1 MESENQIVISIIKR
15 SFIIALFCGLISCSQ
30 LQNKINNKSNKV
42 VKLSTKNEYKLVWS
56 DEFDEQGKPDTNK
69 WVYDIGGNRWGNSE
83 LQYYSS
89 QSENVR
95 VENGKL
101 IIEARNYRG
110 QKIKYTSA
118 RIKTK
123 GNGDWLY
130 GRVEVKAKIPTG
142 KGTWPAIWMLPTE
155 NKYGNWPASGEIDIM
170 EHVGFEPNVIH
181 GTVHTKK
188 FNHTLGTQ
196 KGAEISVSTATTAF
210 HIYSIEWDKN
220 KIDFFVDDEKYFT
233 FTNQH
238 KSYKEWPFDQKFFLI
253 INLAIG
259 GNWGG
264 LKGVDDTIFPA
275 RMIIDYVRIYKK

>member
-1 MESENQIVISIIKR
+1 MISKIIKR
-15 SFIIALFCGLISCSQ
+15 SFIIALFCGLIACSQ
-30 LQNKINNKSNKV
+30 IQSKINNKSNKV
-42 VKLSTKNEYKLVWS
+42 VKFSTKNEYKLVWS

-69 WVYDIGGNRWGNSE
+69 WVYDIGGNGWGNSE

-89 QSENVR
+89 QSKNVR

-123 GNGDWLY
+123 GKGNWLY